1 MSHPNNDHSPR
12 RKPRRLYKKVSE
24 LLSSMRITN
33 RLQLEN
39 VRYVESTPP
48 KHANGADRTKRV
60 KDAKAEAQ
68 KEIEEYRKKKQEEYK
83 QFESE
88 VTTAPSSWLYTL
100 ADVPSA
106 I

>member
-1 MSHPNNDHSPR
+1 
-12 RKPRRLYKKVSE
+12 
-24 LLSSMRITN
+24 MRIAN

-39 VRYVESTPP
+39 VRYVEPTPP
-48 KHANGADRTKRV
+48 KRANGADRTKRV

-88 VTTAPSSWLYTL
+88 VTTARFNWLYTL
-100 ADVPSA
+100 ANIPSA